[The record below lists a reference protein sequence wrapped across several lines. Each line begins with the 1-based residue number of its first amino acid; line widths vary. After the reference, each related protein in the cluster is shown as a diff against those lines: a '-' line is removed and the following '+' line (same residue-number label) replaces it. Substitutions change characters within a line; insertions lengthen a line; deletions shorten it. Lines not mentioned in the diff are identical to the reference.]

1 MAAVALT
8 SFLDDD
14 GNAPNGT
21 IVTVVFP
28 GGCQLDCPF
37 CIVKHRQERH
47 AGAAALPP
55 AFFSGLLSKHA
66 TGGGLAGGAIVGDE
80 PLQESVWPYVRE
92 FLSTCESFG
101 RPSAM
106 ITNGVELAA
115 FAERLDPFSSTKV
128 LVSLDAV
135 GATHDEVRGRVGT
148 FDAVLRG
155 LRVVERTSNLGR
167 RLTVATVFR
176 PGRLADAEAVLRLLA
191 DLGMRNWILSPLLDP
206 RPNRPMR
213 LHPRVTREY
222 PDALR
227 HLGGVATTLGV
238 TMVASD
244 EFGLLPDLDKLAREI
259 GFVSGMPRSH
269 PRLIRVDANGVEANW
284 SDLRRGFARAGAEG
298 APLHLEHGGVAFA

>member
-14 GNAPNGT
+14 GRAPEGM

-37 CIVKHRQERH
+37 CIVKHRQERNVG
-47 AGAAALPP
+47 AGAPRP
-55 AFFSGLLSKHA
+55 GFFSDLLRGHA
-66 TGGGLAGGAIVGDE
+66 AGSGLAGGAIVGDE
-80 PLQESVWPYVRE
+80 PLQEAVWPYVRE
-92 FLSTCESFG
+92 FLSTCESLG

-106 ITNGVELAA
+106 ITNGVELAT
-115 FAERLDPFSSTKV
+115 FADRLESFASTKV

-135 GATHDEVRGRVGT
+135 GAAHDKVRGRVGT
-148 FDAVLRG
+148 YDAVLAG
-155 LRVVERTSNLGR
+155 LRAVGKTCNLGR

-176 PGRLADAEAVLRLLA
+176 PGRLADAEAVLRLVA
-191 DLGMRNWILSPLLDP
+191 KLGMPNWLLSPLLDP

-213 LHPRVTREY
+213 VHIRVADEY

-227 HLGGVATTLGV
+227 HLGRVAGTLGV

-244 EFGLLPDLDKLAREI
+244 EFGLLPELDDLAREI

-269 PRLIRVDANGVEANW
+269 PRLIRVDANGVEATW
-284 SDLRRGFARAGAEG
+284 SDLRRGFGHVNVEG
-298 APLHLEHGGVAFA
+298 FPMHLDHSGVALA